1 MNRITGYLILFFIFH
16 AIFCKDVTMNK
27 KPPSRP
33 DQDSRSQNK
42 TEKIMKTQ
50 QGKLFEIART
60 GKGEQYE
67 SAEAQ
72 LIAKAND
79 PVTKKVLDY
88 GLHHPDPIAQ
98 LLAKYILNWNKEKQ
112 DLIDSAQTYLNELP
126 DKIKDTPVSQ
136 PPPSGVAHTLQENY
150 HGKLT
155 DYFAIRLIKQDDWA
169 YWRITSII
177 IYLEEQKEPSSTAGL
192 IRFVA
197 KTDDPELREMVYEAI
212 KNLQDPAIKDKIQE
226 EVDFQE
232 NSSIEMRGRLD
243 TLKILHK

>member
-1 MNRITGYLILFFIFH
+1 
-16 AIFCKDVTMNK
+16 MNK

-33 DQDSRSQNK
+33 KQDSQSQNK

-50 QGKLFEIART
+50 PGKLFEIART

-67 SAEAQ
+67 NAEAH

-88 GLHHPDPIAQ
+88 GLNHPDPIAQ

-150 HGKLT
+150 QGKLT
-155 DYFAIRLIKQDDWA
+155 DYFTIRLIKQDDWP
-169 YWRITSII
+169 YWRIASII

-212 KNLQDPAIKDKIQE
+212 KTIQDPAIKDKVQE
-226 EVDFQE
+226 ETDFQE